1 MPLTQFEIVP
11 PVIVKTGFGSASLS
25 SNPPMRNAVAKLSA
39 LVVEKFRTTL
49 PGSIARREPEPN
61 TNAAGH
67 CSPCMPFC
75 RTAPF
80 PSVTLPPA

>member
-11 PVIVKTGFGSASLS
+11 PVIVKTGFGSEFVS
-25 SNPPMRNAVAKLSA
+25 SYPPMRKAVAKLLA

-49 PGSIARREPEPN
+49 PGSIARREPEPD
-61 TNAAGH
+61 THAAG
-67 CSPCMPFC
+67 CFSPCMPFC